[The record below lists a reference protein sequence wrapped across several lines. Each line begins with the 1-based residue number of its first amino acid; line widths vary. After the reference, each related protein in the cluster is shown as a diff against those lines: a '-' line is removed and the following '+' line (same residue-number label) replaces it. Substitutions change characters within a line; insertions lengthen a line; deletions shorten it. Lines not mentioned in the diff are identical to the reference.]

1 MDGPRALRA
10 QEMGALLELVN
21 NIFTSG
27 RGRMAQAFPT
37 LFCEENLHHSRV
49 IVEDGEPVSHIG
61 MVVRDMILNGC
72 RIPVGNVGVVCTDEA
87 YRKRGYAGAIL
98 KDAIRT
104 LREEG
109 VDMLLVSGYRSLY
122 DRHGCTYVGTVEHFE
137 VTHDEATRIASD
149 GTALRLLDPRDL
161 PRWARIYQS
170 EPVRFHRPLEDFE
183 KFTAEGAVHPYLRR
197 ERRFYSLWED
207 GRIAAYVVV
216 LVEEKEQERVARVS
230 EYAGSRSVLSGTLE
244 ALLSELRAKRLSLTV
259 PSHDEELS
267 TRLKRAGLTPSLGPT
282 GGTISIIHFA
292 RLCARLRPLFE
303 ERVGKPV
310 ADRLSFEKQD
320 GAYLIALGGKEWI
333 LSDVHD
339 VARLIFGAPPGAK
352 PPSPIISENLPQRH
366 REHRELQDPFLRFS
380 LCSPCLRGESEALR
394 EALHAIF
401 PIPRPEYGLS
411 YI

>member
-1 MDGPRALRA
+1 MDGPRALKA

-21 NIFTSG
+21 KIFAGG

-49 IVEDGEPVSHIG
+49 IVEDGKPVSHIG
-61 MVVRDMILNGC
+61 LVVRDMILNGC
-72 RIPVGNVGVVCTDEA
+72 RISVGNVGVVCTDEA

-122 DRHGCTYVGTVEHFE
+122 DRHGCTYVGTVEHFK
-137 VTHDEATRIASD
+137 VTHDEVARLASEE
-149 GTALRLLDPRDL
+149 TPLRFLDPDDL
-161 PRWARIYQS
+161 PRWVRLHQS
-170 EPVRFHRPLEDFE
+170 EPVRFHRPLEDFD
-183 KFTAEGAVHPYLRR
+183 KFTAEGAVHRYLRR

-207 GRIAAYVVV
+207 ERIAAYLVV

-230 EYAGSRSVLSGTLE
+230 EYAGSRAVLSGSLK
-244 ALLSELRAKRLSLTV
+244 ALLAELKVKRLSLSV

-267 TRLKRAGLTPSLGPT
+267 ARLKRAGLTPSLRSA

-292 RLCARLRPLFE
+292 RLCDRLRPLFE
-303 ERVGKPV
+303 ERVGKLV
-310 ADRLSFEKQD
+310 ADRLSFEAQD
-320 GAYLIALGGKEWI
+320 GAYRIAFGEEEWI
-333 LSDVHD
+333 LNDVHD
-339 VARLIFGAPPGAK
+339 VARLIFGSPPGSES
-352 PPSPIISENLPQRH
+352 PSPTIPES
-366 REHRELQDPFLRFS
+366 F
-380 LCSPCLRGESEALR
+380 GEVMD
-394 EALHAIF
+394 AIF